1 MERGGRKGRPFL
13 RRAADPHLQNRAGIT
28 IIEGSTK
35 RRVEAVKKQ
44 TVRLSPNRV
53 IALGFL
59 AIILGGALLLMLPF
73 ANRTGRGLSFLDSLF
88 TATSATCVTG
98 LVVADTWTQFN
109 LLGQIVLLA
118 LIQVG
123 GLGYMT
129 MMLQASLLLG
139 KKVGLRQR
147 SMMMESVSAQR
158 LSDVLALLRYILW
171 GTAAIE
177 GAGAVLLA
185 LRFVPELGWARG
197 IWYAVFHSVSAF
209 CNAGF
214 DLMGFREP
222 YSSLTHYVF
231 DPLVNLTAVAL
242 ILLGGLGFL
251 VWRDVMEKGLRF
263 RLYSLHTKLIV
274 TASAVLVAGGTA
286 LFWWAED
293 ENLLAGMDVGQKL
306 LVSLFQAVSPRTA
319 GFNTV
324 DLAKLTSGGG
334 LLTIVLMFIGA
345 GPGSTGGGVKITTVV
360 VCLLTLSSYIRGRRE
375 VGAFNRRLDEEQ
387 IHRSAAG
394 VTLYMTLA
402 MAGGFLILATQPF
415 PLQDALFEVFSAM
428 STVGLSTGITRELS
442 TVNRAVVIVMMYC
455 GRIGSL
461 SMMMALAQRTP
472 PRVKDPVEQITIG

>member
-1 MERGGRKGRPFL
+1 MKAKHRPL
-13 RRAADPHLQNRAGIT
+13 APNRA
-28 IIEGSTK
+28 
-35 RRVEAVKKQ
+35 
-44 TVRLSPNRV
+44 L
-53 IALGFL
+53 ALGFL
-59 AIILGGALLLMLPF
+59 AIILAGALLLMLPI
-73 ANRTGRGLSFLDSLF
+73 ANRGGKGLSFLDSLF

-109 LLGQIVLLA
+109 LLGQIILLA

-129 MMLQASLLLG
+129 MMLQAALLMG
-139 KKVGLRQR
+139 KKLGLRQR
-147 SMMMESVSAQR
+147 SVMMESVSAQR
-158 LSDVLALLRYILW
+158 LSDVLTLLRYILG
-171 GTAAIE
+171 GTALIE
-177 GAGAVLLA
+177 GTGAVLLA
-185 LRFVPELGWARG
+185 FRFIPELGLARG

-222 YSSLTHYVF
+222 YSSLTHYVY

-242 ILLGGLGFL
+242 VLLGGLGFL
-251 VWRDVMEKGLRF
+251 VWRDVRENGLHLR
-263 RLYSLHTKLIV
+263 RYSLHSKLMLAATLILTV
-274 TASAVLVAGGTA
+274 GGTA
-286 LFWWAED
+286 LFWLAERD
-293 ENLLAGMDVGQKL
+293 NLLSGMTAGQQAL
-306 LVSLFQAVSPRTA
+306 AALFQAVSPRTA

-345 GPGSTGGGVKITTVV
+345 GPGSTGGGVKVTTVV
-360 VCLLTLSSYIRGRRE
+360 VCLLTLAAYIRGRRE

-415 PLQDALFEVFSAM
+415 PLQDALFEVFSAL
-428 STVGLSTGITRELS
+428 STVGLSTGITRDLS
-442 TVNRAVVIVMMYC
+442 PLNRAVVIVMMYC

-461 SMMMALAQRTP
+461 SMLMALAQRSA
-472 PRVKDPVEQITIG
+472 PRVKDPVEHITIG

>member
-1 MERGGRKGRPFL
+1 MKKRPGG
-13 RRAADPHLQNRAGIT
+13 
-28 IIEGSTK
+28 
-35 RRVEAVKKQ
+35 
-44 TVRLSPNRV
+44 LSPNRT

-59 AIILGGALLLMLPF
+59 AIILAGALLIMLPI
-73 ANRTGRGLSFLDSLF
+73 ANREGRGLSFLDSLF

-98 LVVADTWTQFN
+98 LVVADTWTQFS
-109 LLGQIVLLA
+109 LLGQVILLL

-129 MMLQASLLLG
+129 MMLQASLFLG
-139 KKVGLRQR
+139 KKLGLRQR
-147 SMMMESVSAQR
+147 SVMMESVSADR
-158 LSDVLALLRYILW
+158 LSDVLTLLRYILG

-185 LRFVPELGWARG
+185 LRFVPELGLARG
-197 IWYAVFHSVSAF
+197 LWYAVFHSVSAF

-222 YSSLTHYVF
+222 YSSLTHYVY
-231 DPLVNLTAVAL
+231 DPLVNVTVCAL
-242 ILLGGLGFL
+242 VLLGGLGFL
-251 VWRDVMEKGLRF
+251 VWRDVRENGLRL
-263 RLYSLHTKLIV
+263 RRYSLHSKLML
-274 TASAVLVAGGTA
+274 TATVVLTAGGAA
-286 LFWWAED
+286 LFWWAERD
-293 ENLLAGMDVGQKL
+293 SLLAGMDPGQQA

-345 GPGSTGGGVKITTVV
+345 GPGSTGGGVKVTTVV
-360 VCLLTLSSYIRGRRE
+360 VCLLTLASYVRGKRE

-394 VTLYMTLA
+394 VTLYMTMA
-402 MAGGFLILATQPF
+402 MAGGFLLLATQPF
-415 PLQDALFEVFSAM
+415 PLQDALFEVFSAL
-428 STVGLSTGITRELS
+428 STVGLSTGITRALS
-442 TVNRAVVIVMMYC
+442 PFNRGLLIVMMYC

-461 SMMMALAQRTP
+461 SMMMALAQRLP
-472 PRVKDPVEQITIG
+472 PRVKDPVERITIG

>member
-1 MERGGRKGRPFL
+1 MKAKHRPL
-13 RRAADPHLQNRAGIT
+13 APNRA
-28 IIEGSTK
+28 
-35 RRVEAVKKQ
+35 
-44 TVRLSPNRV
+44 L
-53 IALGFL
+53 ALGFL
-59 AIILGGALLLMLPF
+59 AIILAGALLLMLPI
-73 ANRTGRGLSFLDSLF
+73 ANRGGKGLSFLDSLF

-129 MMLQASLLLG
+129 MMLQASLLMG
-139 KKVGLRQR
+139 RKIGLRQR
-147 SMMMESVSAQR
+147 SVMMESVSAQR
-158 LSDVLALLRYILW
+158 LSDVLTLLRYILG
-171 GTAAIE
+171 GTALIE
-177 GAGAVLLA
+177 GTGAVLLA
-185 LRFVPELGWARG
+185 FRFIPELGLARG

-222 YSSLTHYVF
+222 YSSLTHYVY

-242 ILLGGLGFL
+242 VLLGGLGFL
-251 VWRDVMEKGLRF
+251 VWRDVRENGLHLR
-263 RLYSLHTKLIV
+263 RYSLHSKLML
-274 TASAVLVAGGTA
+274 TATLVLTVGGTA
-286 LFWWAED
+286 LFWLAERD
-293 ENLLAGMDVGQKL
+293 NLLSGMTAGQQAL
-306 LVSLFQAVSPRTA
+306 AALFQAVSPRTA

-345 GPGSTGGGVKITTVV
+345 GPGSTGGGVKVTTVV
-360 VCLLTLSSYIRGRRE
+360 VCLLTLAAYIRGRRE

-415 PLQDALFEVFSAM
+415 PLQDALFEVFSAL
-428 STVGLSTGITRELS
+428 STVGLSTGITRDLS
-442 TVNRAVVIVMMYC
+442 PLNRAVVIVMMYC

-461 SMMMALAQRTP
+461 SMLMALAQRSA
-472 PRVKDPVEQITIG
+472 PRVKDPVEHITIG

>member
-1 MERGGRKGRPFL
+1 MKRK
-13 RRAADPHLQNRAGIT
+13 T
-28 IIEGSTK
+28 
-35 RRVEAVKKQ
+35 VK
-44 TVRLSPNRV
+44 LSPNQ
-53 IALGFL
+53 ILALGFL
-59 AIILGGALLLMLPF
+59 AIILAGALLLMLPF
-73 ANRTGRGLSFLDSLF
+73 ANRAGHGLSFLDSLF

-109 LLGQIVLLA
+109 LLGQFILLA

-129 MMLQASLLLG
+129 MMLQASLFLG
-139 KKVGLRQR
+139 RKIGLKQR
-147 SMMMESVSAQR
+147 SLMMESVSAER
-158 LSDVLALLRYILW
+158 LSDVLTLLRYILC

-177 GAGAVLLA
+177 GTGAVLLSF
-185 LRFVPELGWARG
+185 RFIPELGAARG
-197 IWYAVFHSVSAF
+197 IWYSIFHSVSAF

-222 YSSLTHYVF
+222 YSSLTHYVY
-231 DPLVNLTAVAL
+231 DPLVNLTACAL
-242 ILLGGLGFL
+242 VLLGGLGFL
-251 VWRDVMEKGLRF
+251 VWRDVWENRLHF
-263 RLYSLHTKLIV
+263 RRYSLHSKLIL
-274 TASAVLVAGGTA
+274 TASAILVAGGAA
-286 LFWWAED
+286 LFWLAERN
-293 ENLLAGMDVGQKL
+293 NLLAGMNPGQQA

-324 DLAKLTSGGG
+324 DLAQLTSGGG

-360 VCLLTLSSYIRGRRE
+360 VCLLTLFSYIRGKRE

-394 VTLYMTLA
+394 VTLYMALA
-402 MAGGFLILATQPF
+402 MTGGFLLLAIQPF

-428 STVGLSTGITRELS
+428 STVGLSTGITRDLVP
-442 TVNRAVVIVMMYC
+442 VNRLILIVMMYC

-461 SMMMALAQRTP
+461 SMMMALAERAA
-472 PRVKDPVEQITIG
+472 PRVKDPVEHITIG

>member
-1 MERGGRKGRPFL
+1 M
-13 RRAADPHLQNRAGIT
+13 
-28 IIEGSTK
+28 
-35 RRVEAVKKQ
+35 KKKS
-44 TVRLSPNRV
+44 LSLAPNQV

-59 AIILGGALLLMLPF
+59 AIIVSGALLLMLPF
-73 ANRTGRGLSFLDSLF
+73 ANRAGRGLSFLDSLF

-109 LLGQIVLLA
+109 LLGQIILLA

-129 MMLQASLLLG
+129 MMLQASLFLG
-139 KKVGLRQR
+139 RKIGLKQR
-147 SMMMESVSAQR
+147 SLMMESVSAER
-158 LSDVLALLRYILW
+158 LGDVLALLRYILR
-171 GTAAIE
+171 GTIAIE
-177 GAGAVLLA
+177 GVGAVLLA
-185 LRFVPELGWARG
+185 VRFIPELGLARG
-197 IWYAVFHSVSAF
+197 IWYSIFHSVSAF

-231 DPLVNLTAVAL
+231 DPLVNLTVTAL

-251 VWRDVMEKGLRF
+251 VWRDIWEKGLRF
-263 RLYSLHTKLIV
+263 RLYSLHSKLIL
-274 TASAVLVAGGTA
+274 TASAILVVGGA
-286 LFWWAED
+286 VLFWWAERG
-293 ENLLAGMDVGQKL
+293 NLLAGMAPGQQV

-324 DLAKLTSGGG
+324 DLAALTSGGG

-360 VCLLTLSSYIRGRRE
+360 VCLLTLFSYIRGRQE

-387 IHRSAAG
+387 IHRSAAA
-394 VTLYMTLA
+394 VTLYFALA
-402 MAGGFLILATQPF
+402 VGGGFLLLAVQPF

-428 STVGLSTGITRELS
+428 STVGLSTGITRDLIPF
-442 TVNRAVVIVMMYC
+442 NRAILIIMMYC

-461 SMMMALAQRTP
+461 SMMMALAARQA
-472 PRVKDPVEQITIG
+472 PRLKDPVEHITIG

>member
-1 MERGGRKGRPFL
+1 MKAKHRPL
-13 RRAADPHLQNRAGIT
+13 APNRA
-28 IIEGSTK
+28 
-35 RRVEAVKKQ
+35 
-44 TVRLSPNRV
+44 L
-53 IALGFL
+53 ALGFL
-59 AIILGGALLLMLPF
+59 AIILAGALLLMLPI
-73 ANRTGRGLSFLDSLF
+73 ANRGGKGLSFLDSLF

-109 LLGQIVLLA
+109 LLGQIILLA

-129 MMLQASLLLG
+129 MMLQASLLMG
-139 KKVGLRQR
+139 RKIGLRQR
-147 SMMMESVSAQR
+147 SVMMESVSAQR
-158 LSDVLALLRYILW
+158 LSDVLTLLRYILG
-171 GTAAIE
+171 GTALIE
-177 GAGAVLLA
+177 GTGAVLLA
-185 LRFVPELGWARG
+185 FRFIPELGLARG

-222 YSSLTHYVF
+222 YSSLTHYVY

-242 ILLGGLGFL
+242 VLLGGLGFL
-251 VWRDVMEKGLRF
+251 VWRDVWENRLHLR
-263 RLYSLHTKLIV
+263 RYSLHSKLML
-274 TASAVLVAGGTA
+274 TATLVLTVGGTA
-286 LFWWAED
+286 LFWLAERD
-293 ENLLAGMDVGQKL
+293 NLLSGMTAGQQAL
-306 LVSLFQAVSPRTA
+306 AALFQAVSPRTA

-345 GPGSTGGGVKITTVV
+345 GPGSTGGGVKVTTVA
-360 VCLLTLSSYIRGRRE
+360 VCLLTLASYIRGRRE

-415 PLQDALFEVFSAM
+415 PLQDALFEVFSAL
-428 STVGLSTGITRELS
+428 STVGLSTGITRDLS
-442 TVNRAVVIVMMYC
+442 PLNRAVVIVMMYC

-461 SMMMALAQRTP
+461 SMLMALAQRSA
-472 PRVKDPVEQITIG
+472 PRVKDPVEHITIG

>member
-1 MERGGRKGRPFL
+1 MKAKHRPL
-13 RRAADPHLQNRAGIT
+13 APNRA
-28 IIEGSTK
+28 
-35 RRVEAVKKQ
+35 
-44 TVRLSPNRV
+44 L
-53 IALGFL
+53 ALGFL
-59 AIILGGALLLMLPF
+59 AIILAGALLLMLPI
-73 ANRTGRGLSFLDSLF
+73 ANRGGKGLSFLDSLF

-109 LLGQIVLLA
+109 LLGQIILLA

-129 MMLQASLLLG
+129 MMLQASLLMG
-139 KKVGLRQR
+139 RKIGLRQR
-147 SMMMESVSAQR
+147 SVMMESVSAQR
-158 LSDVLALLRYILW
+158 LSDVLTLLRYILG
-171 GTAAIE
+171 GTALIE
-177 GAGAVLLA
+177 GTGAVLLA
-185 LRFVPELGWARG
+185 FRFIPELGLARG

-222 YSSLTHYVF
+222 YSSLTHYVY

-242 ILLGGLGFL
+242 VLLGGLGFL
-251 VWRDVMEKGLRF
+251 VWRDVRENGLHLR
-263 RLYSLHTKLIV
+263 RYSLHSKLML
-274 TASAVLVAGGTA
+274 TATLVLTVGGTA
-286 LFWWAED
+286 LFWLAERD
-293 ENLLAGMDVGQKL
+293 NLLSGMTAGQQAL
-306 LVSLFQAVSPRTA
+306 AALFQAVSPRTA

-345 GPGSTGGGVKITTVV
+345 GPGSTGGGVKVTTVV
-360 VCLLTLSSYIRGRRE
+360 VCLLTLAAYIRGRRE

-394 VTLYMTLA
+394 VTLYITMA

-415 PLQDALFEVFSAM
+415 PLQDALFEVFSAL
-428 STVGLSTGITRELS
+428 STVGLSTGITRDLS
-442 TVNRAVVIVMMYC
+442 PLNRAVVIVMMYC

-461 SMMMALAQRTP
+461 SMLMALAQRSA
-472 PRVKDPVEQITIG
+472 PRVKDPVEHITIG

>member
-1 MERGGRKGRPFL
+1 M
-13 RRAADPHLQNRAGIT
+13 
-28 IIEGSTK
+28 
-35 RRVEAVKKQ
+35 AVKRKPLR
-44 TVRLSPNRV
+44 TSPNRI

-59 AIILGGALLLMLPF
+59 GIIVAGALLLMLPF
-73 ANRTGRGLSFLDSLF
+73 VNRTGQGLSFLDSLF

-129 MMLQASLLLG
+129 MVLMASLLLG
-139 KKVGLRQR
+139 RKIGLRQR
-147 SMMMESVSAQR
+147 SVMMESVSAEH
-158 LSDVLALLRYILW
+158 LSDVIALLRYILI

-185 LRFVPELGWARG
+185 FRFVPELGAARG
-197 IWYAVFHSVSAF
+197 IWYSIFHSVSAF

-222 YSSLTHYVF
+222 YSSLTYYVD
-231 DPLVNLTAVAL
+231 DPLVNLTACAL
-242 ILLGGLGFL
+242 VLLGGLGFL
-251 VWRDVMEKGLRF
+251 VWRDVWENGLHF
-263 RLYSLHTKLIV
+263 RRYSLHAKLML
-274 TASAVLVAGGTA
+274 TASAVLTVGGTA
-286 LFWWAED
+286 LFWLAERD
-293 ENLLAGMDVGQKL
+293 GILQGMEPGQQVLA
-306 LVSLFQAVSPRTA
+306 SLFQAVSPRTA

-324 DLAKLTSGGG
+324 DLASLTSAGG

-345 GPGSTGGGVKITTVV
+345 GPGSTGGGVKVTTVL
-360 VCLLTLSSYIRGRRE
+360 VCLLTLASYIRGRRE

-387 IHRSAAG
+387 IHRAAAG
-394 VTLYMTLA
+394 VTLYMALA
-402 MAGGFLILATQPF
+402 MTGGFLLLATQPF

-428 STVGLSTGITRELS
+428 STVGLSTGITRSLS
-442 TVNRAVVIVMMYC
+442 SFNRGLLIVMMFC

-461 SMMMALAQRTP
+461 SKMMALAERMA
-472 PRVKDPVEQITIG
+472 PRVKDPVEHITIG

>member
-1 MERGGRKGRPFL
+1 M
-13 RRAADPHLQNRAGIT
+13 
-28 IIEGSTK
+28 
-35 RRVEAVKKQ
+35 AVKRKPLR
-44 TVRLSPNRV
+44 TSPNRI

-59 AIILGGALLLMLPF
+59 GIIVAGALLLMLPF
-73 ANRTGRGLSFLDSLF
+73 VNRTGQGLSFLDSLF

-129 MMLQASLLLG
+129 MVLMVSLLLG
-139 KKVGLRQR
+139 RKIGLRQR
-147 SMMMESVSAQR
+147 SVMMESVSAEH
-158 LSDVLALLRYILW
+158 LSDVIALLRYILI

-185 LRFVPELGWARG
+185 FRFVPELGAARG
-197 IWYAVFHSVSAF
+197 IWYSIFHSVSAF

-222 YSSLTHYVF
+222 YSSLTYYVD
-231 DPLVNLTAVAL
+231 DPLVNLTACAL
-242 ILLGGLGFL
+242 VLLGGLGFL
-251 VWRDVMEKGLRF
+251 VWRDVWENGLHF
-263 RLYSLHTKLIV
+263 RRYSLHAKLML
-274 TASAVLVAGGTA
+274 TASAVLTVGGTA
-286 LFWWAED
+286 LFWLAERD
-293 ENLLAGMDVGQKL
+293 GILQGMEPGQQVLA
-306 LVSLFQAVSPRTA
+306 SLFQAVSPRTA

-324 DLAKLTSGGG
+324 DLASLTSAGG

-345 GPGSTGGGVKITTVV
+345 GPGSTGGGVKVTTVL
-360 VCLLTLSSYIRGRRE
+360 VCLLTLASYIRGRRE

-387 IHRSAAG
+387 IHRAAAG
-394 VTLYMTLA
+394 VTLYMALA
-402 MAGGFLILATQPF
+402 MTGGFLLLATQPF

-428 STVGLSTGITRELS
+428 STVGLSTGITRSLS
-442 TVNRAVVIVMMYC
+442 SFNRGLLIVMMFC

-461 SMMMALAQRTP
+461 SMMMALAERMA
-472 PRVKDPVEQITIG
+472 PRVKDPVEHITIG

>member
-1 MERGGRKGRPFL
+1 MEKILEGRDRPL
-13 RRAADPHLQNRAGIT
+13 KARRPA
-28 IIEGSTK
+28 
-35 RRVEAVKKQ
+35 
-44 TVRLSPNRV
+44 LSPNRAL
-53 IALGFL
+53 ALGF
-59 AIILGGALLLMLPF
+59 ASIILAGALLLMLP
-73 ANRTGRGLSFLDSLF
+73 AASRTGRGLSFLDSLF

-109 LLGQIVLLA
+109 LLGQVILLV

-129 MMLQASLLLG
+129 MMLQASLLMG
-139 KKVGLRQR
+139 RKIGLRQR
-147 SMMMESVSAQR
+147 SVMMESVSAQR
-158 LSDVLALLRYILW
+158 LSDVLTLLRYILG
-171 GTAAIE
+171 GTALIE
-177 GAGAVLLA
+177 GAGAALLCV
-185 LRFVPELGWARG
+185 RFIPELGLAQG
-197 IWYAVFHSVSAF
+197 VWYAVFHSVSAF

-222 YSSLTHYVF
+222 YSSLTHYVY

-242 ILLGGLGFL
+242 VLLGGLGFL
-251 VWRDVMEKGLRF
+251 VWRDVRENGLRL
-263 RLYSLHTKLIV
+263 RRYSLHSKLML
-274 TASAVLVAGGTA
+274 TATLVLTLGGTA
-286 LFWWAED
+286 LFWLAERD
-293 ENLLAGMDVGQKL
+293 NLLSGMTPGQQAL
-306 LVSLFQAVSPRTA
+306 ASLFQAVSPRTA

-324 DLAKLTSGGG
+324 DLSKLTSGGG

-345 GPGSTGGGVKITTVV
+345 GPGSTGGGVKVTTVV
-360 VCLLTLSSYIRGRRE
+360 VCLLTLSAYIRGRRE

-415 PLQDALFEVFSAM
+415 PLQDALFEVFSAL

-442 TVNRAVVIVMMYC
+442 ALNRVVVVVMMYC

-461 SMMMALAQRTP
+461 SMLMALAQRTV
-472 PRVKDPVEQITIG
+472 PRVKDPVEHITIG

>member
-1 MERGGRKGRPFL
+1 MGK
-13 RRAADPHLQNRAGIT
+13 
-28 IIEGSTK
+28 K
-35 RRVEAVKKQ
+35 RR
-44 TVRLSPNRV
+44 LSSPQ
-53 IALGFL
+53 I
-59 AIILGGALLLMLPF
+59 IILGFGAAILLGAVLLMLPF
-73 ANRTGRGLSFLDSLF
+73 ATRDGLGAPLSDALF
-88 TATSATCVTG
+88 TATSAVCVTG
-98 LVVADTWTQFN
+98 LVVRDTATYWSGF
-109 LLGQIVLLA
+109 GQGVLLL

-123 GLGYMT
+123 GMGVVT
-129 MMLQASLLLG
+129 FAVVIASAAGQRISL
-139 KKVGLRQR
+139 KQRGLMQDAI
-147 SMMMESVSAQR
+147 SAPQIGGILR
-158 LSDVLALLRYILW
+158 FTGFIVTLTAVFELTGAALLSLVFCREFGLW
-171 GTAAIE
+171 
-177 GAGAVLLA
+177 
-185 LRFVPELGWARG
+185 RG
-197 IWYAVFHSVSAF
+197 LWYGLFHGVSAF

-222 YSSLTHYVF
+222 YSSLTGYAD
-231 DPLVNLTAVAL
+231 DPLVNLTVCAL

-251 VWRDVMEKGLRF
+251 VWRDIWEKGLRF
-263 RLYSLHTKLIV
+263 RLYSLHSKLIL
-274 TASAVLVAGGTA
+274 TASAILVVGGA
-286 LFWWAED
+286 VLFWWAERG
-293 ENLLAGMDVGQKL
+293 NLLAGMAPGQQV

-324 DLAKLTSGGG
+324 DLAQLTSGGG

-428 STVGLSTGITRELS
+428 STVGLSTGVTRELS
-442 TVNRAVVIVMMYC
+442 AVNRAVIIVMMYC

-461 SMMMALAQRTP
+461 TMMMALAQRTP
-472 PRVKDPVEQITIG
+472 PRVKDPVEHITIG

>member
-1 MERGGRKGRPFL
+1 MKAKH
-13 RRAADPHLQNRAGIT
+13 RA
-28 IIEGSTK
+28 
-35 RRVEAVKKQ
+35 
-44 TVRLSPNRV
+44 LSPNRAL
-53 IALGFL
+53 ALGFL
-59 AIILGGALLLMLPF
+59 AIILAGALLLMLPI
-73 ANRTGRGLSFLDSLF
+73 ANRGGKGLSFLDSLF

-109 LLGQIVLLA
+109 LLGQIILLA

-129 MMLQASLLLG
+129 MMLQASLLMG
-139 KKVGLRQR
+139 RKIGLRQR
-147 SMMMESVSAQR
+147 SVMMESVSAQR
-158 LSDVLALLRYILW
+158 LSDVLTLLRYILG
-171 GTAAIE
+171 GTALIE
-177 GAGAVLLA
+177 GTGAVLLA
-185 LRFVPELGWARG
+185 FRFIPELGLARG

-222 YSSLTHYVF
+222 YSSLTHYVY

-242 ILLGGLGFL
+242 VLLGGLGFL
-251 VWRDVMEKGLRF
+251 VWRDVRENGLHLR
-263 RLYSLHTKLIV
+263 RYSLHSKLML
-274 TASAVLVAGGTA
+274 TATLVLTVGGTA
-286 LFWWAED
+286 LFWLAERD
-293 ENLLAGMDVGQKL
+293 NLLSGMTAGQQAL
-306 LVSLFQAVSPRTA
+306 AALFQAVSPRTA

-345 GPGSTGGGVKITTVV
+345 GPGSTGGGVKVTTVV
-360 VCLLTLSSYIRGRRE
+360 VCLLTLAAYIRGRRE

-415 PLQDALFEVFSAM
+415 PLQDALFEVFSAL
-428 STVGLSTGITRELS
+428 STVGLSTGITRDLS
-442 TVNRAVVIVMMYC
+442 PLNRAVVIVMMYC

-461 SMMMALAQRTP
+461 SMLMALAQRSA
-472 PRVKDPVEQITIG
+472 PRVKDPVENITIG

>member
-1 MERGGRKGRPFL
+1 MKAKHRPL
-13 RRAADPHLQNRAGIT
+13 APNRA
-28 IIEGSTK
+28 
-35 RRVEAVKKQ
+35 
-44 TVRLSPNRV
+44 L
-53 IALGFL
+53 ALGFL
-59 AIILGGALLLMLPF
+59 AIILAGALLLMLPI
-73 ANRTGRGLSFLDSLF
+73 ANRGGKGLSFLDSLF

-109 LLGQIVLLA
+109 LLGQIILLA

-129 MMLQASLLLG
+129 MMLQAALLMG
-139 KKVGLRQR
+139 KKLGLRQR
-147 SMMMESVSAQR
+147 SVMMESVSAQR
-158 LSDVLALLRYILW
+158 LSDVLTLLRYILG
-171 GTAAIE
+171 GTALIE
-177 GAGAVLLA
+177 GTGAVLLA
-185 LRFVPELGWARG
+185 FRFIPELGLARG

-222 YSSLTHYVF
+222 YSSLTHYVY

-242 ILLGGLGFL
+242 VLLGGLGFL
-251 VWRDVMEKGLRF
+251 VWRDVRENGLHLR
-263 RLYSLHTKLIV
+263 RYSLHSKLML
-274 TASAVLVAGGTA
+274 TATLVLTVGGTA
-286 LFWWAED
+286 LFWLAERD
-293 ENLLAGMDVGQKL
+293 NLLSGMTAGQQAL
-306 LVSLFQAVSPRTA
+306 AALFQAVSPRTA

-345 GPGSTGGGVKITTVV
+345 GPGSTGGGVKVTTVV
-360 VCLLTLSSYIRGRRE
+360 VCLLTLAAYIRGRRE

-415 PLQDALFEVFSAM
+415 PLQDALFEVFSAL
-428 STVGLSTGITRELS
+428 STVGLSTGITRDLS
-442 TVNRAVVIVMMYC
+442 PLNRAVVIVMMYC

-461 SMMMALAQRTP
+461 SMLMALAQRSA
-472 PRVKDPVEQITIG
+472 PRVKDPVEHITIG

>member
-1 MERGGRKGRPFL
+1 M
-13 RRAADPHLQNRAGIT
+13 
-28 IIEGSTK
+28 
-35 RRVEAVKKQ
+35 KKKS
-44 TVRLSPNRV
+44 LSLAPNQA

-59 AIILGGALLLMLPF
+59 GIIIAGALLLMLPF
-73 ANRTGRGLSFLDSLF
+73 ANRGGRGLSFLDSLF

-109 LLGQIVLLA
+109 LFGQLILLL

-129 MMLQASLLLG
+129 MMLQASLFLG
-139 KKVGLRQR
+139 RKIGLKQR
-147 SMMMESVSAQR
+147 SLMMESVSAER
-158 LSDVLALLRYILW
+158 LSDVLALLRYILR
-171 GTAAIE
+171 GTLAIE
-177 GAGAVLLA
+177 GIGAALLA
-185 LRFVPELGWARG
+185 LRFIPELGLARG
-197 IWYAVFHSVSAF
+197 LWYSVFHSVSAF

-231 DPLVNLTAVAL
+231 DPLVNLTVTAL

-251 VWRDVMEKGLRF
+251 VWRDVWEKGLRF
-263 RLYSLHTKLIV
+263 RLYSLHSKLIL

-286 LFWWAED
+286 LFWWAERD
-293 ENLLAGMDVGQKL
+293 NLLAGMSAGQQA

-324 DLAKLTSGGG
+324 DLASLTSGGG
-334 LLTIVLMFIGA
+334 LLTIALMFIGA

-360 VCLLTLSSYIRGRRE
+360 VCLLTLFSYIRGRRE

-387 IHRSAAG
+387 IHRSAAA
-394 VTLYMTLA
+394 VTLYFTLA
-402 MAGGFLILATQPF
+402 MGGGFLLLAIQPF

-428 STVGLSTGITRELS
+428 STVGLSTGITRDL
-442 TVNRAVVIVMMYC
+442 VPFNRVILIIMMYC

-461 SMMMALAQRTP
+461 SMMMALAERQA
-472 PRVKDPVEQITIG
+472 PRVKDPVEHITIG

>member
-1 MERGGRKGRPFL
+1 M
-13 RRAADPHLQNRAGIT
+13 
-28 IIEGSTK
+28 
-35 RRVEAVKKQ
+35 AVKKKS
-44 TVRLSPNRV
+44 LSLAPNQA

-59 AIILGGALLLMLPF
+59 GIIIAGALLLMLPF
-73 ANRTGRGLSFLDSLF
+73 ANRGGRGLSFLDSLF

-109 LLGQIVLLA
+109 LFGQLILLL

-129 MMLQASLLLG
+129 MMLQASLFLG
-139 KKVGLRQR
+139 RKIGLKQR
-147 SMMMESVSAQR
+147 SLMMESVSAER
-158 LSDVLALLRYILW
+158 LSDVLALLRYILR
-171 GTAAIE
+171 GTLAIE
-177 GAGAVLLA
+177 GIGAALLA
-185 LRFVPELGWARG
+185 LRFIPELGLARG
-197 IWYAVFHSVSAF
+197 LWYSVFHSVSAF

-231 DPLVNLTAVAL
+231 DPLVNLTVTAL

-251 VWRDVMEKGLRF
+251 VWRDVWEKGLRF
-263 RLYSLHTKLIV
+263 RLYSLHSKLIL

-286 LFWWAED
+286 LFWWAERD
-293 ENLLAGMDVGQKL
+293 NLLAGMSAGQQA

-324 DLAKLTSGGG
+324 DLASLTSGGG
-334 LLTIVLMFIGA
+334 LLTIALMFIGA

-360 VCLLTLSSYIRGRRE
+360 VCLLTLFSYIRGRRE

-387 IHRSAAG
+387 IHRSAAA
-394 VTLYMTLA
+394 VTLYFTLA
-402 MAGGFLILATQPF
+402 VGGGFLLLAIQPF

-428 STVGLSTGITRELS
+428 STVGLSTGITRDL
-442 TVNRAVVIVMMYC
+442 VPFNRVILIIMMYC

-461 SMMMALAQRTP
+461 SMMMALAERQA
-472 PRVKDPVEQITIG
+472 PRVKDPVEHITIG